1 AEGGAATA
9 AAAPSKE
16 ASTEGKEPGQAHAAN
31 APVPPKPEATPG
43 EAAEAAKNPP
53 ITLEILDQKGQVI
66 RKYPPKQQPGA
77 DAGNDEGFGPPPA
90 ERALPSEAGLNR
102 FVWDMRYEGATKV
115 PRSPLWAGGTDGPQ
129 AVPGKYQV
137 RLTVNG
143 KQSTAP
149 LEIVPDP
156 RLKVT
161 QQDLEKQFDLL
172 LKIRERVTQA
182 HETVNQIRDIRAQIT
197 DLNKRLEKQPQAKAV
212 AEAGKQLDKK
222 MTEVEDVLNYPIR
235 LNNYLVALGGVVE
248 SADSAPTQV
257 SYEGFD
263 MLSKQLD
270 EQLAKWKQI
279 LSTDVPAY
287 NELVKKQEVPAI
299 ILGKPGSR

>member
-1 AEGGAATA
+1 
-9 AAAPSKE
+9 
-16 ASTEGKEPGQAHAAN
+16 
-31 APVPPKPEATPG
+31 
-43 EAAEAAKNPP
+43 
-53 ITLEILDQKGQVI
+53 VI
-66 RKYPPKQQPGA
+66 RKYPPKPQPGA
-77 DAGNDEGFGPPPA
+77 DASDDDGFGPRPA
-90 ERALPSEAGLNR
+90 ERGLPTEAGLNR
-102 FVWDMRYEGATKV
+102 FVWDMHYEGATKV
-115 PRSPLWAGGTDGPQ
+115 PRSPLWAGSTDGPQ

-143 KQSTAP
+143 KQYTAP

-156 RLKVT
+156 RLKVS

-172 LKIRERVTQA
+172 IKIRERVTQA

-212 AEAGKQLDKK
+212 ADAGKQLDKK
-222 MTEVEDVLNYPIR
+222 MAEVEEVLIQTKAKSGQDVLNYPIR

-257 SYEGFD
+257 SFEVYD

-287 NELVKKQEVPAI
+287 NEVVKKQEVPAL
-299 ILGKPGSR
+299 ILAKPDDR